1 MTCAETNYE
10 GSLGLDSCGAKIRRD
25 LAVDVIGAGESQLW
39 LVVAHLLRKEDSQLI
54 KGGTQLLHNV
64 GPDLRFLGST
74 LDLNSLQNSGG
85 KREVVDPPAG
95 SQGGGDD
102 GGLGYQVH
110 SAEIAHALSDLPAI
124 DICSVEVGNVPRVK
138 LGIGFER
145 GAHKSH
151 RGRNLAWTH
160 LHGGPSEG
168 GRPTSS

>member
-1 MTCAETNYE
+1 M
-10 GSLGLDSCGAKIRRD
+10 
-25 LAVDVIGAGESQLW
+25 DVIGAGESQLW

-64 GPDLRFLGST
+64 GPDLGFFCST
-74 LDLNSLQNSGG
+74 LDLYSLQNSGG
-85 KREVVDPPAG
+85 EREVVDPPAG
-95 SQGGGDD
+95 SQGRGDD

-110 SAEIAHALSDLPAI
+110 GAEVAHALSDFPAI

-151 RGRNLAWTH
+151 RRCNLAGTH
-160 LHGGPSEG
+160 LHGGSSESG
-168 GRPTSS
+168 GPTSS